1 MIQHVQI
8 EVTML
13 LLKLRQSVSSGVT
26 TGQRKC
32 FFKARQT
39 LIFGFLYIQFNFFL
53 IIKFYFWT
61 FSLRLFYFIYSKHQ
75 KKVLLLSPCVSLSD
89 HWGCFF
95 HSKCLFDSRNWKNTS
110 LLFWLLLLLNRWSNG
125 CPRVNC
131 CLLTSILL
139 HTVPPGLLIR
149 GRQGEEQENWPSTV
163 CRDLLGY
170 QMVARPTWGEQ
181 ARHWAPVSP
190 LPLLLPGRAERPET
204 RLILDVC
211 QGANQCSRS
220 RWKQNSQ
227 LLFLF
232 AKQQHAAP
240 ILEIIRHCSLISP
253 SIVRPPLVS
262 PPPRLS
268 EQIQISFLLFFL
280 LFVFPNQIVDV
291 FSSEIVLV
299 QDWRKQED
307 SQQDISLCTLCM
319 VWSEIKSCVV
329 CSVKAC
335 VHVQMSS
342 ARSVWQAWKT
352 CLALLGHKWMF
363 DG

>member
-1 MIQHVQI
+1 M
-8 EVTML
+8 TLWSNTL
-13 LLKLRQSVSSGVT
+13 LLKLRQSVSSGV

-61 FSLRLFYFIYSKHQ
+61 FLTAVILFYLFKASKKGFAFVPMCLWSLRVFFPFKMLVWLQ
-75 KKVLLLSPCVSLSD
+75 KL
-89 HWGCFF
+89 
-95 HSKCLFDSRNWKNTS
+95 KNTS

-139 HTVPPGLLIR
+139 HTIPPGLVIR

-240 ILEIIRHCSLISP
+240 ILEIIHHCSLISP
-253 SIVRPPLVS
+253 SIARPPLVF
-262 PPPRLS
+262 PPPLWTNTK
-268 EQIQISFLLFFL
+268 QLPLIFFTL
-280 LFVFPNQIVDV
+280 RFSKSDCWCVF
-291 FSSEIVLV
+291 
-299 QDWRKQED
+299 
-307 SQQDISLCTLCM
+307 
-319 VWSEIKSCVV
+319 
-329 CSVKAC
+329 
-335 VHVQMSS
+335 
-342 ARSVWQAWKT
+342 
-352 CLALLGHKWMF
+352 
-363 DG
+363 

>member
-1 MIQHVQI
+1 M
-8 EVTML
+8 
-13 LLKLRQSVSSGVT
+13 
-26 TGQRKC
+26 
-32 FFKARQT
+32 
-39 LIFGFLYIQFNFFL
+39 
-53 IIKFYFWT
+53 
-61 FSLRLFYFIYSKHQ
+61 
-75 KKVLLLSPCVSLSD
+75 SLSD

-95 HSKCLFDSRNWKNTS
+95 PFKMLVWLQKLKNTS

-139 HTVPPGLLIR
+139 HTIPPGLLIR

-190 LPLLLPGRAERPET
+190 LPLPLPGRAERPDT

-240 ILEIIRHCSLISP
+240 ILEIIHHCSLISP
-253 SIVRPPLVS
+253 SIARPPLVF
-262 PPPRLS
+262 PPPLWTNTN
-268 EQIQISFLLFFL
+268 QLPLIFLLFI
-280 LFVFPNQIVDV
+280 FPNQIVDV

-307 SQQDISLCTLCM
+307 SQQDISLCTLDGLKRDQILCRLF
-319 VWSEIKSCVV
+319 SESV
-329 CSVKAC
+329 CSCPNVLCTISLTGLKNVSC
-335 VHVQMSS
+335 F
-342 ARSVWQAWKT
+342 AWT
-352 CLALLGHKWMF
+352 
-363 DG
+363 

>member
-1 MIQHVQI
+1 MIKHVQI

-26 TGQRKC
+26 TGQRK
-32 FFKARQT
+32 FVFKARQT
-39 LIFGFLYIQFNFFL
+39 VIFGFLYIQFNFFL
-53 IIKFYFWT
+53 IIKLYFWT
-61 FSLRLFYFIYSKHQ
+61 FLTVVILLYLFKASK
-75 KKVLLLSPCVSLSD
+75 KGFAFVSMSLSD
-89 HWGCFF
+89 HRGCFF
-95 HSKCLFDSRNWKNTS
+95 HSKCSFDSRKNTS

-240 ILEIIRHCSLISP
+240 ILEIIHHCSLISP

-262 PPPRLS
+262 PPPLWTNTN
-268 EQIQISFLLFFL
+268 QLPLIFLLV
-280 LFVFPNQIVDV
+280 VFPNQIDV

-307 SQQDISLCTLCM
+307 RQQDISLCTLWM
-319 VWSEIKSCVV
+319 VWSEIKCCLFSESV
-329 CSVKAC
+329 CSC
-335 VHVQMSS
+335 PHVLCTIRLTGLKNVSCFG
-342 ARSVWQAWKT
+342 WT
-352 CLALLGHKWMF
+352 
-363 DG
+363 